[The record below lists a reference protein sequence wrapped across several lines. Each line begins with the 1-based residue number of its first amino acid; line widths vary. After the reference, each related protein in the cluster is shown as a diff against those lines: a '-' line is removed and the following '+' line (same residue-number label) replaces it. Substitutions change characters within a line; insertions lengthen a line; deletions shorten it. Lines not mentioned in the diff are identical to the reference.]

1 MAENEDSTDASQK
14 TEEPTARKLEEAHK
28 RGQVVFS
35 REVTSWV
42 MLFTATILVLTAGPG
57 LMTGLRDSL
66 KIFLAHPDRIPTDA
80 LGLSGVLRDLFLEVG
95 GVMVLPLLALSVMA
109 ALAGFIQTGPLF
121 TVDPIKPDLSKISL
135 IKGFSRLFS
144 MRSIVEFIKGL
155 IKLAVVSLAGVIV
168 LRPYFDSVEH
178 FVGLDLGQ
186 GLFDLETL
194 FLKMMIAV
202 LAVLSVLS
210 VMDYLYQRHDFMKK
224 MRMSKQEIKDEFKQT
239 EGDPQVK
246 ARLRELRER
255 RARQRMMQAV
265 PEADVVITN
274 PTHFAVALKY
284 DTKDMPAP
292 MMVAKGTD
300 LIAEKIK
307 EIAKEHKVPI
317 VENAPLAR
325 ALYDS
330 MEIDQV
336 IPPEHYKTVAEVI
349 RYVFRL
355 KGKKI

>member
-1 MAENEDSTDASQK
+1 MAENDDSTDESQK
-14 TEEPTARKLEEAHK
+14 TEEPTARKLEEARK

-35 REVTSWV
+35 REVTNWT
-42 MLFTATILVLTAGPG
+42 MLFTATILVLMAGPS
-57 LMTGLRDSL
+57 LMAGLRDRL
-66 KIFLAHPDRIPTDA
+66 RIFLEQPDRIPTDA
-80 LGLSGVLRDLFLEVG
+80 LGLAGVLRNLFLEVG
-95 GVMVLPLLALSVMA
+95 GLLLLPLLALSVMA
-109 ALAGFIQTGPLF
+109 VLAGFAQTGPIF
-121 TVDPIKPDLSKISL
+121 TFDPVKPDLSKISI

-144 MRSIVEFIKGL
+144 MRSIMEFIKGL
-155 IKLAVVSLAGVIV
+155 IKLAVVSLAGV
-168 LRPYFDSVEH
+168 LALKPYFGGMEH
-178 FVGLDLGQ
+178 FVGLDLTQ

-194 FLKMMIAV
+194 FLKMMIAALSV
-202 LAVLSVLS
+202 LAVLA

-239 EGDPQVK
+239 EGDPHVK

-292 MMVAKGTD
+292 MMVAKGAD

-307 EIAKEHKVPI
+307 EIAKENKVPI